1 MEIQQY
7 RYSKRDKPRATIEDT
22 QSTDAGP
29 YTVAVSNSNGTTLSE
44 IATVEVIPG
53 FLDTLIAQ
61 GVPTELRGFSDDP
74 DKDGI
79 INAYEFLSRT
89 DANDP
94 SSGEPSLVE
103 IETIDGD
110 SYLVY
115 TFVVDTAITSIV
127 AQAQFSISPR
137 SKPTF

>member
-1 MEIQQY
+1 M
-7 RYSKRDKPRATIEDT
+7 
-22 QSTDAGP
+22 
-29 YTVAVSNSNGTTLSE
+29 NSSTLSG

-61 GVPTELRGFSDDP
+61 RVPTEQREFSDDP

-94 SSGEPSLVE
+94 SSGEPPLVE
-103 IETIDGD
+103 IEMIDSD

-115 TFVVDTAITSIV
+115 TFVVEALSHLLYLKPSLV
-127 AQAQFSISPR
+127 FLPR